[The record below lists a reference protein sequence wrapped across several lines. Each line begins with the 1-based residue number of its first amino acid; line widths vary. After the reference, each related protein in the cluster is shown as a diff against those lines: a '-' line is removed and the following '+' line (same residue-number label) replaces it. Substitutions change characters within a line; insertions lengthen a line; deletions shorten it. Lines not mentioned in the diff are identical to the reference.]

1 MATDI
6 STIIA
11 KPPARAWTQE
21 LERLVEYIGETVG
34 ALSFNRYYAPGLAS
48 AISEVEPLSRHL
60 DQVAQRMTMAQAVAS
75 REEIAQCLTL
85 LIAAYPNASIK
96 GDLTTFGRMLVE
108 DVASLEPSV
117 AAVDKACRELRQTK
131 TFVPAIAEVIAA
143 VRFAEKRLAV
153 CLQLLDAL
161 PEQLAEAR
169 GTLEHLERTEAARAE
184 HMKRMR
190 DREESRRTD
199 VPIAERLKELRV
211 RLRLRM
217 DVRTGEFPAELVE
230 QAIAEW
236 ERANGKPYVP
246 TYHPPGASTPKAH
259 CEVGQR

>member
-1 MATDI
+1 M
-6 STIIA
+6 
-11 KPPARAWTQE
+11 
-21 LERLVEYIGETVG
+21 RL
-34 ALSFNRYYAPGLAS
+34 GLAS

-217 DVRTGEFPAELVE
+217 DVRTGEFPR
-230 QAIAEW
+230 
-236 ERANGKPYVP
+236 RAGRAGNSGM
-246 TYHPPGASTPKAH
+246 GASEWKAICADLSPSRSVH
-259 CEVGQR
+259 PQSALRSGANDEEAASSRARGRT